1 MKKKIIIVSI
11 IVLFI
16 VLLFVLI
23 PYIKIDTGTKI
34 IYLKYNDFI
43 DEEYEENMC
52 YHESVSYVKS
62 KDISINKIN
71 IEKKFIFYL
80 FTLEYVNGNLC
91 DTEYVLEESYIE
103 NFINN
108 AEIIYNSHNID
119 IKTLIEGKTAIVS
132 NTRYLGNEYD
142 IFIEFKLDGRYEVMY
157 IFYKDDLLI
166 LQVGSP
172 DETTRFIA
180 YK

>member
-11 IVLFI
+11 IFLFI
-16 VLLFVLI
+16 ILLFILI
-23 PYIKIDTGTKI
+23 PYIKIDTGSKI
-34 IYLKYNDFI
+34 IHLKYNDYI

-80 FTLEYVNGNLC
+80 FTLEYVKGNLC
-91 DTEYVLEESYIE
+91 DSEYLLEESYIE

-108 AEIIYNSHNID
+108 AEITYNSHNLD
-119 IKTLIEGKTAIVS
+119 IEKLIEEKTPIVG
-132 NTRYLGNEYD
+132 NTRYTGNDYNT
-142 IFIEFKLDGRYEVMY
+142 FINFKLNGRYEVMY

-166 LQVGSP
+166 FQVGSP
-172 DETTRFIA
+172 DETTKFIA

>member
-16 VLLFVLI
+16 VLLFILI
-23 PYIKIDTGTKI
+23 PYIKIDTGSKI
-34 IYLKYNDFI
+34 IYLKYNDYL
-43 DEEYEENMC
+43 DEEYEGNMC
-52 YHESVSYVKS
+52 YHESVSYVEDKN
-62 KDISINKIN
+62 ISVTGIS

-80 FTLEYVNGNLC
+80 FTLEYDQGNLC
-91 DTEYVLEESYIE
+91 DTEYLLEEDYIK

-108 AEIIYNSHNID
+108 AEITYNSHNID
-119 IKTLIEGKTAIVS
+119 IEKLIKGKTAIVG
-132 NTRYLGNEYD
+132 NTRYLDNDYNT
-142 IFIEFKLDGRYEVMY
+142 FINFKLEGRYEVMY

-172 DETTRFIA
+172 DESTKFIA

>member
-1 MKKKIIIVSI
+1 MKKKIIIISI
-11 IVLFI
+11 VVLFI
-16 VLLFVLI
+16 GLLFALI
-23 PYIKIDTGTKI
+23 PYIKIDIGSKI

-43 DEEYEENMC
+43 DEEYENDMC

-91 DTEYVLEESYIE
+91 DTEYLLEESYIE

-119 IKTLIEGKTAIVS
+119 IKKLIEGKTAVVS
-132 NTRYLGNEYD
+132 NTRYTGNEYD
-142 IFIEFKLDGRYEVMY
+142 TFIEFKLDNKYEIMY
-157 IFYKDDLLI
+157 VFYNDDLLI
-166 LQVGSP
+166 LGVGSP
-172 DETTRFIA
+172 DESTKFIA

>member
-23 PYIKIDTGTKI
+23 PYIKIDTGSKI

-43 DEEYEENMC
+43 DEEYENNMC

-62 KDISINKIN
+62 KDISVNKIN
-71 IEKKFIFYL
+71 IEKKFMFYL

-91 DTEYVLEESYIE
+91 DTEYVLEERYIK

-108 AEIIYNSHNID
+108 AEIIYNSHNLD
-119 IKTLIEGKTAIVS
+119 IEKLIEGKTAIVG
-132 NTRYLGNEYD
+132 NTRYTGNEYD
-142 IFIEFKLDGRYEVMY
+142 TFIEYKLNNKYEIMY

-166 LQVGSP
+166 IQIGSP
-172 DETTRFIA
+172 DESTKFIA

>member
-1 MKKKIIIVSI
+1 MKKKIIILSI

-16 VLLFVLI
+16 TLIFIFI
-23 PYIKIDTGTKI
+23 PYVKIDTGSKI
-34 IYLKYNDFI
+34 IYLKYNDYI
-43 DEEYEENMC
+43 DEEYEGDMC
-52 YHESVSYVKS
+52 YHESVSYIKS

-91 DTEYVLEESYIE
+91 DTEYLLEESYIE

-108 AEIIYNSHNID
+108 AEITYNSHNLD
-119 IKTLIEGKTAIVS
+119 IEKLIEGKTAIVS
-132 NTRYLGNEYD
+132 NARYTDNNYD
-142 IFIEFKLDGRYEVMY
+142 SFIEFKLDNKYEIMY
-157 IFYKDDLLI
+157 IFYKGDLLI

-172 DETTRFIA
+172 DESTKFIA

>member
-1 MKKKIIIVSI
+1 MKKKLVIVSI
-11 IVLFI
+11 IVLLI
-16 VLLFVLI
+16 VLLFNLI
-23 PYIKIDTGTKI
+23 PHIKIDTGSKI

-43 DEEYEENMC
+43 DEEYEDDMC
-52 YHESVSYVKS
+52 YHESISYVKS

-91 DTEYVLEESYIE
+91 DTEYVLEEDYIN

-108 AEIIYNSHNID
+108 AEIIYNSHNLD
-119 IKTLIEGKTAIVS
+119 IKKLIEGKTAIVS
-132 NTRYLGNEYD
+132 NTKYLGNDYNT
-142 IFIEFKLDGRYEVMY
+142 FIDFKLDGRYEIMY

-166 LQVGSP
+166 LEVGSP
-172 DETTRFIA
+172 DESTKFIA

>member
-11 IVLFI
+11 IVLFMA
-16 VLLFVLI
+16 LLFALI
-23 PYIKIDTGTKI
+23 PYIKIDTGSKI

-52 YHESVSYVKS
+52 YHESVSYVEDKN
-62 KDISINKIN
+62 ISVTEIN

-80 FTLEYVNGNLC
+80 FTLEYVKGNLC
-91 DTEYVLEESYIE
+91 DTEYLLEESYIE

-108 AEIIYNSHNID
+108 AEITYNSHNLD
-119 IKTLIEGKTAIVS
+119 IEKLIEGKTALVS

-142 IFIEFKLDGRYEVMY
+142 TFIEYKLNNKYEIMY

-166 LQVGSP
+166 FQVGSP
-172 DETTRFIA
+172 DEATKFIA

>member
-16 VLLFVLI
+16 GLLFVLI
-23 PYIKIDTGTKI
+23 PYIKIDTGSKI

-43 DEEYEENMC
+43 DKEYEENMC

-62 KDISINKIN
+62 KNISINKIN
-71 IEKKFIFYL
+71 IEKRFIFYL
-80 FTLEYVNGNLC
+80 FTLEYVHGNLC

-103 NFINN
+103 DFINN
-108 AEIIYNSHNID
+108 AKITYNSHNLD
-119 IKTLIEGKTAIVS
+119 IEKLIEGKTAIVS

-142 IFIEFKLDGRYEVMY
+142 TFIDFKLDGRYEIMY

-166 LQVGSP
+166 IQVGSA
-172 DETTRFIA
+172 DESTKFIA